1 MAGLGKTF
9 DAPTIR
15 AMRAELDRG
24 VSPLRIAH
32 LHGVGVETIRRIK
45 RRETYVGPEWEP
57 LGESSPRTEAPAGAA
72 ASLGRLQQL
81 LQAAEEAAPP
91 PFPFEKE

>member
-1 MAGLGKTF
+1 MTHLTKTF

-57 LGESSPRTEAPAGAA
+57 LGGTLTGASPPTGAS
-72 ASLGRLQQL
+72 ASLERLQQL
-81 LQAAEEAAPP
+81 LQNAEEAAPP

>member
-1 MAGLGKTF
+1 MTRLSF

-57 LGESSPRTEAPAGAA
+57 LGGSSSRTEAPAGAA
-72 ASLGRLQQL
+72 ASLEKLQQL
-81 LQAAEEAAPP
+81 LQDAAEAAPP